1 MVINVNCVGREKM
14 EELGLLPLEYGFS
27 KDYDQDLNP
36 TIMNEFSTAAYR
48 FGHSLIQGKA
58 Q

>member
-1 MVINVNCVGREKM
+1 M